1 MSDDTLAYLWVLR
14 YSFSAKLILENT
26 IWVMVIT
33 NQSRKIQ
40 PPVESISLKERLADL
55 LLNSDLDFHDQ
66 VSRYASHNF
75 HAFPAKFPPQ
85 LPGLFIDQLTN
96 PGDLVLDPMQ
106 GSGTA
111 VLEAYLSGRRGV
123 GFDIDPLA
131 IAITQVKTTPLDAFD
146 VLRWSKSIRLR
157 AAIAVESR
165 SSELFAQ
172 LDQRWDPETRAF
184 INYWFDTD
192 TQIELMALLM
202 EIERLSDASLRNFF
216 KMAISGIIITKSGG
230 VSLALDLAHTRPH
243 RARLIYSRSGEVL
256 EGGDLLEK
264 QPKNLRY
271 VTKTVRSP
279 LEEFDKRV
287 QNNLK
292 GLLKPNA
299 SLIPASVLF
308 GNAQDLPLPAESVD
322 LIVTS
327 PPYASNAIDYMRAHK
342 FSLVWLGYSIGQLS
356 DWRKKYI
363 GGEVVANS
371 LFEELPAYTT
381 AVVADVSRLDA
392 KKGQVLQRYYSEMK
406 RVLNEMYRVL
416 KPGKVAVVVVGNS
429 DLRGRDTETQNCLAD
444 IGRAIGF
451 DVPAIGVRNLDRN
464 RRMLPAGETIDRESQ
479 IQKRMHQEFVIGY
492 YKPK

>member
-1 MSDDTLAYLWVLR
+1 
-14 YSFSAKLILENT
+14 
-26 IWVMVIT
+26 
-33 NQSRKIQ
+33 
-40 PPVESISLKERLADL
+40 VEI
-55 LLNSDLDFHDQ
+55 
-66 VSRYASHNF
+66 V
-75 HAFPAKFPPQ
+75 
-85 LPGLFIDQLTN
+85 
-96 PGDLVLDPMQ
+96 
-106 GSGTA
+106 
-111 VLEAYLSGRRGV
+111 
-123 GFDIDPLA
+123 
-131 IAITQVKTTPLDAFD
+131 
-146 VLRWSKSIRLR
+146 RWL
-157 AAIAVESR
+157 
-165 SSELFAQ
+165 
-172 LDQRWDPETRAF
+172 
-184 INYWFDTD
+184 
-192 TQIELMALLM
+192 
-202 EIERLSDASLRNFF
+202 
-216 KMAISGIIITKSGG
+216 
-230 VSLALDLAHTRPH
+230 
-243 RARLIYSRSGEVL
+243 
-256 EGGDLLEK
+256 GDLLEN

-308 GNAQDLPLPAESVD
+308 GNAQNLPLPAESVD

-342 FSLVWLGYSIGQLS
+342 FSLVWLGYSIGELS

-363 GGEVVANS
+363 GGEVVVSS
-371 LFEELPAYTT
+371 LFEELPAYAT

-492 YKPK
+492 YKPN